1 MEDSI
6 HYRPTQAIVDLAAIR
21 ANVRNLKEYLGSETA
36 VIAVVKADGYGH
48 GEVEVA
54 QAAFEAG
61 AEMVSVATPDE
72 AIRLRMAG
80 ISGDILVMG
89 PSPLVFA
96 EKAAELGII
105 LTVSSAEWLKSA
117 LDVSEKFVQQLKIHV
132 KIDSGMGRIGLRDED
147 ALRSLMSVVN
157 SSKQVLLDGIF
168 THFACA
174 DEENTENTEEQFIKF
189 MRLVQTLSEKPR
201 LVHASNSA
209 ASLLYPE
216 YALDAVRFGIG
227 LYGIAPSEYVGGKLP
242 FRLERSLRIESELA
256 YVKLLEVG
264 NRISYGGTYVTSS
277 AEWIGTIPI
286 GYADGLRRG
295 LRGQEVLIDGERMPI
310 IGTICMDQCMV
321 KLPRELA
328 VGEKV
333 VLIGR
338 QDKEEVTMEE
348 WAERLGTIPYEIA
361 VSIAKRV
368 PRIYT
373 GKDGQNI

>member
-89 PSPLVFA
+89 PAPLVFA

-105 LTVSSAEWLKSA
+105 LTVSSAEWLQSA
-117 LDVSEKFVQQLKIHV
+117 LDVSEKFMQQLKIHV
-132 KIDSGMGRIGLRDED
+132 KIDSGMGRIGLRDEG
-147 ALRSLMSVVN
+147 ALRSLMSIVN

-295 LRGQEVLIDGERMPI
+295 LRGQEVLIEGERMPI

>member
-6 HYRPTQAIVDLAAIR
+6 HYRPTRAVVDLAAIR

-54 QAAFEAG
+54 QASFEAG

-72 AIRLRMAG
+72 AVRLRVAG

-105 LTVSSAEWLKSA
+105 LAVSSAEWLQSA
-117 LDVSEKFVQQLKIHV
+117 LGLSKNFMYQLKIHV
-132 KIDSGMGRIGLRDED
+132 KIDSGMGRIGLRDD
-147 ALRSLMSVVN
+147 GALRSLMKVVN

-174 DEENTENTEEQFIKF
+174 DEENPESTEEQFTKF
-189 MRLVQTLSEKPR
+189 IRLVQSLPEKPR

-209 ASLLYPE
+209 ATLLYPE

-227 LYGIAPSEYVGGKLP
+227 LYGMAPSEYVGGKLP
-242 FRLERSLRIESELA
+242 FRLEGALRIESELV
-256 YVKLLEVG
+256 YVKLLEMG
-264 NRISYGGTYVTSS
+264 NRISYGGTYTTSN

-295 LRGQEVLIDGERMPI
+295 LRGQEVLIGGERMPI
-310 IGTICMDQCMV
+310 VGTICMDQCMV
-321 KLPRELA
+321 KLPREML

-338 QDKEEVTMEE
+338 QGKEEVTIDE